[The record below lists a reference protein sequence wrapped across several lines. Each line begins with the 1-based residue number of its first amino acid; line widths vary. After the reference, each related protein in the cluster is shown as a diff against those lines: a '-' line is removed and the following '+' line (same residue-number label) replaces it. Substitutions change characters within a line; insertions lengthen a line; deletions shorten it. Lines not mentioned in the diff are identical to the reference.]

1 MKAHPVEA
9 GFFHVG
15 KYTDMTK
22 LMTAFHNFLNVP
34 KNGSS
39 RSGMGGGGGMDL
51 LDSAQ
56 ERDKVFISAVMNHRV
71 PQYVG
76 NLLTS

>member
-1 MKAHPVEA
+1 MAWE
-9 GFFHVG
+9 
-15 KYTDMTK
+15 
-22 LMTAFHNFLNVP
+22 
-34 KNGSS
+34 
-39 RSGMGGGGGMDL
+39 GGGMDL